1 MYIIDVNN
9 KQPTQERFSMFK
21 IFVSFT
27 MPTDGITRE
36 REWNGLEKWAA
47 HAVLGRIHRIAKER
61 DYTIHSLTMVH
72 E

>member
-1 MYIIDVNN
+1 
-9 KQPTQERFSMFK
+9 MFK
-21 IFVSFT
+21 IFVCFS
-27 MPTDGITRE
+27 MPTDGITRK

-61 DYTIHSLTMVH
+61 DYTIHSLIMAH

>member
-1 MYIIDVNN
+1 
-9 KQPTQERFSMFK
+9 MF
-21 IFVSFT
+21 IHVSFT

-36 REWNGLEKWAA
+36 REWKGLEKWEA

-72 E
+72 ES

>member
-9 KQPTQERFSMFK
+9 KKPTQERFSMFK
-21 IFVSFT
+21 IFVRFT

-47 HAVLGRIHRIAKER
+47 HAVLGRIHRISKER

>member
-1 MYIIDVNN
+1 MYITDINN

-21 IFVSFT
+21 IFVCFT
-27 MPTDGITRE
+27 MPIDGIARE
-36 REWNGLEKWAA
+36 REWKGLEKWAA

-61 DYTIHSLTMVH
+61 NYTIHSLTMVH

>member
-9 KQPTQERFSMFK
+9 KKTTQERFSMFK
-21 IFVSFT
+21 IFVRFT

-36 REWNGLEKWAA
+36 REWKGLEKWAA
-47 HAVLGRIHRIAKER
+47 HAVISRVHRIAKER